1 MNGKCYYLTTIGAWR
16 QHAGRFANSHFIV
29 LTSAPERVKDADAS
43 SEASGAGDSESTP
56 FGSNATPILV
66 LFEGDEGAHLTLE
79 ADSAV
84 TPLPHPL
91 AQKRIPE
98 QVKTALAQHAIP
110 ENATTFDTAEI
121 LARIHPLLRHRVF

>member
-1 MNGKCYYLTTIGAWR
+1 MNGKCYYLTTIGTWR
-16 QHAGRFANSHFIV
+16 THAERFANSHFIA
-29 LTSAPERVKDADAS
+29 LTGTLGPAITGKAPHDETDAEN
-43 SEASGAGDSESTP
+43 SEATP
-56 FGSNATPILV
+56 FANDTTPILV
-66 LFEGDEGAHLTLE
+66 LFEGDEGAHLTFE

-91 AQKRIPE
+91 AQKPIP
-98 QVKTALAQHAIP
+98 VKVNAALAQHGVP